1 MNGFVYGASI
11 MDHINRRE
19 IDVWQTKNTV
29 FLDDTEMEEL
39 HSKVQQR
46 FNKFLA
52 GLPARRMAEHR
63 INLTIGQIN
72 NNYQIIEEAP
82 GEFYK
87 LSPDTNYHHC

>member
-1 MNGFVYGASI
+1 
-11 MDHINRRE
+11 MDVIYRRE

-39 HSKVQQR
+39 HSKVQHR

-63 INLTIGQIN
+63 INLTLGQIN
-72 NNYQIIEEAP
+72 NNYQIIEDAP
-82 GEFYK
+82 GE
-87 LSPDTNYHHC
+87 SWIPCRAS

>member
-1 MNGFVYGASI
+1 MTTFCNWI
-11 MDHINRRE
+11 MLRRE

-39 HSKVQQR
+39 HSKVQHR

-63 INLTIGQIN
+63 VNLTLGQIN
-72 NNYQIIEEAP
+72 NNYQIIEDAP
-82 GEFYK
+82 GECQAV
-87 LSPDTNYHHC
+87 SSDTDCYH